1 MKWLIVLGAFADD
14 SERFSSFFRRVL
26 SMSIDPSLLA
36 PIRAHLL
43 SFLLSAFQS
52 LDNGLIRKEC
62 APLVSISI
70 WHNLASEAARERK
83 FEEHGQLRKA
93 WRAAAKRYE
102 AADEEAK
109 VKLRFER
116 SWLYTLL
123 LDFVGRLYGASEG
136 QYKHHHIC
144 AFAKGTLGDLVYCEK
159 FLEFLTDLESQLPT
173 RRYVNSMIQDL
184 NLQALIR
191 ISPMFN
197 TQDNGLLRDL
207 FALLRH
213 FADFPIDDNTGL
225 EHSDAQSYERHCEGL
240 ARLQR
245 VALKHFKAKLTV
257 LALSNYGAINQ
268 RQQLEEFL
276 IQLTDAELEELCL
289 LLSFRT
295 AYPSTAHIQVNRD
308 LLMEIM
314 LSTHEK
320 RKHFQEIVRELSIQ
334 PTETELYEPSLLRNE
349 TYNGSRPLAIPKL
362 NLQYLSVGDFLWR
375 SFILYRC
382 EQFFEIRKYLEDTVR
397 RLQPREAGPGGG
409 VHFDGF
415 STMALPIT
423 KPA

>member
-1 MKWLIVLGAFADD
+1 M
-14 SERFSSFFRRVL
+14 
-26 SMSIDPSLLA
+26 
-36 PIRAHLL
+36 
-43 SFLLSAFQS
+43 
-52 LDNGLIRKEC
+52 
-62 APLVSISI
+62 
-70 WHNLASEAARERK
+70 
-83 FEEHGQLRKA
+83 
-93 WRAAAKRYE
+93 
-102 AADEEAK
+102 
-109 VKLRFER
+109 
-116 SWLYTLL
+116 
-123 LDFVGRLYGASEG
+123 
-136 QYKHHHIC
+136 
-144 AFAKGTLGDLVYCEK
+144 YCEK

-197 TQDNGLLRDL
+197 TQDNSLLRDL

-213 FADFPIDDNTGL
+213 FSDFPIDDNTGL
-225 EHSDAQSYERHCEGL
+225 EHSGAQSYERHCERL

-245 VALKHFKAKLTV
+245 VALKHFQAKLTV

-289 LLSFRT
+289 LLGLRT

-320 RKHFQEIVRELSIQ
+320 RKHFQETVRELSIQ

-382 EQFFEIRKYLEDTVR
+382 EQFFEIRKHLEDTIR
-397 RLQPREAGPGGG
+397 RLQPREAGPGGA
-409 VHFDGF
+409 VHLDGF
-415 STMALPIT
+415 SKMALPIT
-423 KPA
+423 KPASVYTFIIMAVTTC